1 MIKVCTKCK
10 VEKPSTEFTR
20 RRNVYKGV
28 ETWSYKSHCKPCH
41 AEDSKLAREAN
52 LDKAH
57 AREKELREQRKL
69 AMLAMTPDEKE
80 RHKQNV
86 SRWNKT
92 WRKANPD
99 KVKEKR
105 RVYQE
110 ANKERIAAKK
120 ATDAKT
126 EHGRAL
132 DKARGKRYRA
142 AHPERV
148 YELHRIASTKRAPVA
163 KQEAR
168 QKRVELRGSYVAQLL
183 QMPTGVVPSE
193 LIEAE
198 RIRLKIKRMTREL
211 DKNRTEK
218 KCSTCRVYKPIILF
232 SRFWKSKDGHS
243 YECLICARE
252 RKRKDRHEKGLT
264 YTPRKLDEFGRTRK
278 HTPEEL
284 KAARTAYYYANIET
298 IRARDRARNKHRS
311 RQ

>member
-10 VEKPSTEFTR
+10 VEKPFTEFTR

-52 LDKAH
+52 LDEAH
-57 AREKELREQRKL
+57 AREKELRKQRKL

-80 RHKQNV
+80 RHKQN
-86 SRWNKT
+86 RATWQKA
-92 WRKANPD
+92 WRKANPN
-99 KVKEKR
+99 KVKEMR

-120 ATDAKT
+120 AADAKT
-126 EHGRAL
+126 EHGRKL
-132 DKARGKRYRA
+132 EQARVERYRA

-148 YELHRIASTKRAPVA
+148 YESHRRASVKRAPVA
-163 KQEAR
+163 KMEAR
-168 QKRVELRGSYVAQLL
+168 QKRVELRDSYVAQLL

-198 RIRLKIKRMTREL
+198 RTRLKIKRMVREL

-218 KCSTCRVYKPIILF
+218 KCSTCREYKPIISF
-232 SRFWKSKDGHS
+232 GRYWKSKDGHS
-243 YECLICARE
+243 YECLICSKE
-252 RKRKDRHEKGLT
+252 RKRKDKHEKGLT
-264 YTPRKLDEFGRTRK
+264 YAPRLIDEFGRLKKMTPEQLKANKNAHTRK
-278 HTPEEL
+278 V
-284 KAARTAYYYANIET
+284 YALNKQRGVDHET
-298 IRARDRARNKHRS
+298 H
-311 RQ
+311 